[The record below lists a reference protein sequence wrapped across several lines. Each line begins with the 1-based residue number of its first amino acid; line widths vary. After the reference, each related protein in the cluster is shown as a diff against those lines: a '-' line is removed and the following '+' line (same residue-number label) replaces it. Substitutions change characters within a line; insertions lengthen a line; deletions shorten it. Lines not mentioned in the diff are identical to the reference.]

1 MLNKV
6 VSIMMPAYNAERF
19 IGPAIESVLL
29 QSYPEWELI
38 LVNDGSTDQTPR
50 IIAGFT
56 DARIISFHQANAGEA
71 VARNTAL
78 DHANGEYLAFL
89 DADDLYLPDHL
100 KSAIA
105 YLQAH
110 PEYDGVYSD
119 GFYIDENSNWLKSLS
134 SRRRGPFEGDIF
146 EEMVRAS
153 DVFGA
158 PICVVLRSEAVYSYG
173 LDFDAQIVIGPDWD
187 FFIRFAEVAR
197 FGYIPQQTCLYR
209 IHQANI
215 STRFNAQERLLHL
228 AKCREKAIQ
237 LKRFCECSLETRSYV
252 FYDLLVNLLT
262 GYPERQ
268 TEITRWLEFR
278 ELPTYEQARL
288 FRLMASNAID
298 NGGKHPEIELWLR
311 QSYRLNSADMI
322 SAVLHTT
329 YQISPHLCRSLIKI
343 KSSLTRKQVETSPFG
358 NLFSPG

>member
-1 MLNKV
+1 MQANV
-6 VSIMMPAYNAERF
+6 VSIMMPAFNAERF
-19 IGPAIESVLL
+19 IGQAIESVLQ
-29 QSYPEWELI
+29 QSIPEWELI
-38 LVNDGSTDQTPR
+38 VVNDGSTDQTPR
-50 IIAGFT
+50 IIARFT
-56 DARIISFHQANAGEA
+56 DARIKSHHQANAGEA

-78 DHANGEYLAFL
+78 KHVNGEYLAFL

-100 KSAIA
+100 KSAVA

-119 GFYIDENSNWLKSLS
+119 GYYIDENNTRLKSLS
-134 SRRRGPFEGDIF
+134 SRRRGPFGGDIF

-158 PICVVLRSEAVYSYG
+158 PICVVLRSRVVSSYC

-209 IHQANI
+209 IHETNI
-215 STRFNAQERLLHL
+215 STRVNAQERLQHL
-228 AKCREKAIQ
+228 AKCRENAIK
-237 LKRFCECSLETRSYV
+237 LKRFRECSIETRSFV

-268 TEITRWLEFR
+268 TEVTRWAEFR
-278 ELPTYEQARL
+278 DLPIHEQARL
-288 FRLMASNAID
+288 FRLMASRAIENRD
-298 NGGKHPEIELWLR
+298 MHPAINRWLQ
-311 QSYRLNSADMI
+311 QSYRLNPTDI
-322 SAVLHTT
+322 IGAVLHTT
-329 YQISPHLCRSLIKI
+329 YQISPYLCRSLIRI
-343 KSSLTRKQVETSPFG
+343 KSSLTRKQVQTSPFG
-358 NLFSPG
+358 NLFSPD